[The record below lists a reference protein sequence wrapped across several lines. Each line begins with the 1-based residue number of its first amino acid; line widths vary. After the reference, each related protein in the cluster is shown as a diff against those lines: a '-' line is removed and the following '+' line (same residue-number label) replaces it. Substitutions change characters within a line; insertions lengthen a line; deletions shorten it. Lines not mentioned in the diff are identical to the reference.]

1 MFVYVVGRYVF
12 IAAMGTL
19 SVAQLYRQIT
29 NYGVHAVDF
38 SGWVTN
44 PTTQV
49 RVIKKIVR
57 EKLFKLIL
65 IPNAIDVLFIGIF
78 NW

>member
-1 MFVYVVGRYVF
+1 MFVYVVGRYVV

-38 SGWVTN
+38 SG
-44 PTTQV
+44 
-49 RVIKKIVR
+49 
-57 EKLFKLIL
+57 
-65 IPNAIDVLFIGIF
+65 
-78 NW
+78 